1 MLVRN
6 GDDVVTGNTQTP
18 TDTTKGHFMFF
29 DSQNGN
35 SFLAVED
42 AGDYAWFAPFA
53 TSTPVYV
60 PLYSVR
66 AFGDFAS
73 VPAGGAGGSG
83 TGGSNSNSNSNSNS
97 TSQSSSHSSSSSSM
111 APTPTSETLNPGQTT
126 TAAPKGGSTP
136 GFELVALVGA
146 LAVALVLVRR
156 KL

>member
-1 MLVRN
+1 MKLRRFRMVLVLI
-6 GDDVVTGNTQTP
+6 G
-18 TDTTKGHFMFF
+18 
-29 DSQNGN
+29 
-35 SFLAVED
+35 
-42 AGDYAWFAPFA
+42 A
-53 TSTPVYV
+53 TA
-60 PLYSVR
+60 LI
-66 AFGDFAS
+66 AA
-73 VPAGGAGGSG
+73 AC
-83 TGGSNSNSNSNSNS
+83 SNSNS